1 MLTKNEGTRKEGR
14 TRVEVERNEGERERP
29 EKRRRRGES
38 RLRECSV
45 GAAVPVPSVCG
56 LTIKLLARLSS
67 ELSFG
72 RRPRYSSYIIDRK
85 LN

>member
-1 MLTKNEGTRKEGR
+1 MLTKNEETRKEGR

-45 GAAVPVPSVCG
+45 GAAVPVRSVCG

-72 RRPRYSSYIIDRK
+72 RRRLYSSYIIDRK